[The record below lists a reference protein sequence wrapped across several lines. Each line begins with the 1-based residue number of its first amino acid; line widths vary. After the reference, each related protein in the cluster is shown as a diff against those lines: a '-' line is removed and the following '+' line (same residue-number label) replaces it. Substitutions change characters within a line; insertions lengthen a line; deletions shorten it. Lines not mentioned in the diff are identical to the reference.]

1 MSDLPE
7 GAELLEEAPDSE
19 NYEKFLIFSIMGKL
33 YSFPSRLIG
42 EIALFDTVYPLPL
55 LPPYVLGVVN
65 RYSVPYALFDIG
77 ILFYKTPSLQKKIII
92 FKDEID
98 RIALLIDDIS
108 GIAGIQPQDILIMER
123 NADNLEIT
131 DAVAASFVW
140 NGENVFVLDI
150 NRILEKVSQDTA

>member
-1 MSDLPE
+1 MSDS
-7 GAELLEEAPDSE
+7 AEMLELMEEAPEDE
-19 NYEKFLIFSIMGKL
+19 NCEKFLVFSIMGKL

-77 ILFYKTPSLQKKIII
+77 ILFYQTPCPRKKIII

-98 RIALLIDDIS
+98 RIAILIDDIS
-108 GIAGIQPQDILIMER
+108 GIAEKRPHDITIMER
-123 NADNLEIT
+123 NADNFELT
-131 DAVAASFVW
+131 DSVVASFVW
-140 NGENVFVLDI
+140 NEENVFVLDI
-150 NRILEKVSQDTA
+150 HRILGKVTQEIS